1 MNIVAQTPPPATGL
15 GPDRIQAILLGHF
28 IDVGYGRIEP
38 PVLQE
43 AATFLDLGGEDMRS
57 RLYLTSDA
65 SGAELC
71 LRPEYTIPAC
81 RLYLAS
87 PEAGRPAAYSYFGPV
102 FRVRSARSGEFLQAG
117 LESFGRTDIAAAD
130 AEILT
135 LALEAATAA
144 GAPPFRISMG
154 DAGLTA
160 RFLDAIGLPA
170 LWQRRLR
177 RGLERGQPLDAVLD
191 GAPSGAPQR
200 SGLVGAL
207 AGADGKD
214 ARALVEDL
222 LSIAGIAAVG
232 GRSVGEIA
240 ERFLH
245 QVAQQASPGLGDE
258 RRAML
263 ERFLGIRGDPDQAS
277 ATLRTLARDARLDL
291 AASLDL
297 FDERLG
303 FMAANGI
310 DVARLAFS
318 AGFARNLDYYTGFVF
333 EARAVSET
341 ETGGASPAET
351 VLIGGGRYDRL
362 AEALGSTAA
371 IPAVGASIWVERL
384 AEYGAAA

>member
-1 MNIVAQTPPPATGL
+1 MNIVAQTPPPASGL
-15 GPDRIQAILLGHF
+15 GTDRIQAALLGHF
-28 IDVGYGRIEP
+28 IDAGYGRIEP
-38 PVLQE
+38 PVLQD

-65 SGAELC
+65 AGAELC
-71 LRPEYTIPAC
+71 LRPEFTIPAC

-87 PEAGRPAAYSYFGPV
+87 LEAGRPAAYSYFGPV
-102 FRVRSARSGEFLQAG
+102 FRVRHARSGEFLQAG
-117 LESFGRTDIAAAD
+117 LESFGRSDIAAAD

-135 LALEAATAA
+135 LVLEAATAA
-144 GAPPFRISMG
+144 GAPPLRISMG

-160 RFLDAIGLPA
+160 RFLDAVGLPA

-177 RGLERGQPLDAVLD
+177 RGLERGQPLDAILD

-222 LSIAGIAAVG
+222 LSIAGIATVG

-258 RRAML
+258 RRAL
-263 ERFLGIRGDPDQAS
+263 LDRFLAIHGDPDQAS
-277 ATLRTLARDARLDL
+277 ATLRTLARDAGLDL
-291 AASLDL
+291 AARLDL

-318 AGFARNLDYYTGFVF
+318 TSFARNLDYYTGFVF
-333 EARAVSET
+333 EARAAAED
-341 ETGGASPAET
+341 GGTSPAET

-371 IPAVGASIWVERL
+371 VPAVGASIWVERL
-384 AEYGAAA
+384 AGHGATA